1 MATED
6 LQINIGANTQ
16 DLQNGLNQASQS
28 VQNFGAQVS
37 KVTKPTADST
47 NALSN
52 LSRVA
57 QDAPY
62 GFMGIA
68 NNLNPLLESFQR
80 LSKEAGGAG
89 GALKSLGQGLIGPAG
104 IGLALGVVSSLI
116 VKFGE
121 DIANWL
127 SGTSELEKAQ
137 KKISEGFLDN
147 AKAAGNQIITDQ
159 ALLSVINDLTQK
171 TDARSAALNT
181 LKEKYKGNIELQKTD
196 INDGAQL
203 TAIIDKIGDALV
215 RKAKIE
221 ATSKI
226 IGEEYAK
233 MLQLTTAS
241 MKEQML
247 NLTSEDYGKVGLKGG
262 ETLGKNTVIGFNNAI
277 AQGLSKIDK
286 TGALAN
292 LIPQG
297 QTQNFDAQAALQQK
311 AIERTTE
318 KAKVYEDKIKSL
330 QDNLNKLYKT
340 SFEQGDFS
348 TGAGVGSTGKPGT
361 SAASAAKKAEV
372 DTSDLET
379 LKKKQQ
385 LYKEDIYAYKEYADL
400 ITKEEEQVALKKA
413 IINKASE
420 NEIKNIKEQA
430 KIGLE
435 KNAMDLGNSLNK
447 IFKEADDKYIKE
459 QKDFEKEK
467 LSNQLQASKD
477 GLDIVKNNLDV
488 ENKLAADDYDKKKE
502 AIKKAMAEIK
512 ILMAFSSNPKAI
524 QDLDKAYKD
533 MDKQYKMLDIDQKQK
548 DTKKLQ
554 DNYKKFA
561 DTIANDITQGFMV
574 MFDAMA
580 KGENPLQAL
589 GNYLGDLVKQFAAAI
604 IQATI
609 FKGIMSLLNLATGGG
624 GGFLGGVLGGV
635 GKLLGMAEGGV
646 VSQPTIAMVGEG
658 GQSEAIMPLNKLS
671 NMMNSTFNA
680 GAMSGVG
687 GGGGNGQFVLKG
699 NDLVLALQRSNYSLN
714 LRRGN
719 GI

>member
-28 VQNFGAQVS
+28 VQNFGTQVN

-80 LSKEAGGAG
+80 LSKDAGGAG
-89 GALKSLGQGLIGPAG
+89 GALKSLVSGLTGPAG
-104 IGLALGVVSSLI
+104 IGLALGVVSSLV
-116 VKFGE
+116 VKFGD
-121 DIANWL
+121 DIANWIN
-127 SGTSELEKAQ
+127 GTTELEKAQ
-137 KKISEGFLDN
+137 KKISEGFLEN
-147 AKAAGNQIITDQ
+147 AKAAGTQIVSDQ
-159 ALLSVINDLTQK
+159 ALLSVINDVTQK
-171 TDARSAALNT
+171 TDARSAALVS

-226 IGEEYAK
+226 IGEQYAK

-247 NLTSEDYGKVGLKGG
+247 NLTSEDYGKVGIKAG
-262 ETLGKNTVIGFNNAI
+262 ETFGKNTVIGFNNAF
-277 AQGLSKIDK
+277 AQGLGKIDK
-286 TGALAN
+286 TGALSG
-292 LIPQG
+292 LIPKG
-297 QTQNFDAQAALQQK
+297 ATQEFDPQALLQQK
-311 AIERTTE
+311 AIERTAE
-318 KAKVYEDKIKSL
+318 KAKVYEDRIKSL

-340 SFEQGDFS
+340 SFEKGDFA
-348 TGAGVGSTGKPGT
+348 TGAGLGATSSAGKPGT
-361 SAASAAKKAEV
+361 SAKGDV
-372 DTSDLET
+372 DTSVLET
-379 LKKKQQ
+379 LKKQQ
-385 LYKEDIYAYKEYADL
+385 KLYADDVYL
-400 ITKEEEQVALKKA
+400 FKESADKIAKEQRDVNLKKA
-413 IINKASE
+413 SLAKASASE
-420 NEIKNIKEQA
+420 LAEIQKQYEIDLLLNEK
-430 KIGLE
+430 
-435 KNAMDLGNSLNK
+435 DLGDKLTK
-447 IFKEADDKYIKE
+447 MFDTQDKEWVKQ

-477 GLDIVKNNLDV
+477 GLDIVKRNFDIESNL
-488 ENKLAADDYDKKKE
+488 AGDDYEKKKE

-512 ILMAFSSNPKAI
+512 MLMAFSSNPKAV

-533 MDKQYKMLDIDQKQK
+533 MDKQYKMLDIDGKQK

-561 DTIANDITQGFMV
+561 ETIANDVAGGFMV
-574 MFDAMA
+574 MFDAMS

-589 GNYLGDLVKQFAAAI
+589 GNYVADLAKKFAAAV

-609 FKGIMSLLNLATGGG
+609 FKGIMSLLNVATGGG
-624 GGFLGGVLGGV
+624 SGFFGGLLGGV

-646 VSQPTIAMVGEG
+646 VSRPTLAMVGEG
-658 GQSEAIMPLNKLS
+658 GQSEAVMPLNKLS

-687 GGGGNGQFVLKG
+687 GGGSGSGQFVLKG